1 MEQISRRDML
11 RNIVGAGVVM
21 AGASTL
27 LAACGGSSE
36 APQAPAAD
44 AAAPAPAE
52 ATAVN
57 STTCPGYAD
66 LTEQDLAMRT
76 QLQYV
81 DASPQADRHCNN
93 CMLYVEPA
101 SGSACGGCTAFAGPV
116 APLGWCMV
124 WAPKMG

>member
-1 MEQISRRDML
+1 MEQMSRRDVL

-36 APQAPAAD
+36 APQAAGETPT
-44 AAAPAPAE
+44 AAA
-52 ATAVN
+52 ATPVN
-57 STTCPGYAD
+57 STTCPGYSD
-66 LTEQDLAMRT
+66 LSEQDLAMRT

-81 DASPQADRHCNN
+81 DASPQEGRYCNN
-93 CMLYVEPA
+93 CMLYMEPVG
-101 SGSACGGCTAFAGPV
+101 GSACGGCTAFAGPV

>member
-1 MEQISRRDML
+1 MSRRDVL
-11 RNIVGAGVVM
+11 RNLVGAGVVM

-44 AAAPAPAE
+44 AAAPAAE

-57 STTCPGYAD
+57 SSTCPGYAE
-66 LTEQDLAMRT
+66 LTEQDRATRT

-101 SGSACGGCTAFAGPV
+101 NGSACGGCTAFAGPV